1 MSNDALFVL
10 LVEDNDD
17 HAELIQRTLAQ
28 QWSASRIIHVNDGE
42 SALDYLGRRGRWSDP
57 AHSPRPHVILLDLR
71 LPRIDG
77 FEVLQQI
84 KQSPELRRIPVV
96 VLTTSAADRDIMRAY
111 ECHANSYLVKP
122 LGFDTFAGLMNT
134 VGAYWLSWN
143 TVPPR

>member
-28 QWSASRIIHVNDGE
+28 QWSATRIIHVNDGE

-96 VLTTSAADRDIMRAY
+96 VLTTSAADRDVVRAY
-111 ECHANSYLVKP
+111 EFHANSYLVKP

-134 VGAYWLSWN
+134 VGAYWLSCN